1 MLGAIIPAA
10 VNTTSYPKQ
19 RIKVLLLENIAQSA
33 QQLITADG
41 LSLEVMS
48 AALGEKELC
57 EKIADV
63 HLLGI
68 RSKTHVTEEVLKA
81 GRRLLSVGCFCIG
94 TNQVDLVA
102 ANRRGI
108 VVFNAPFSNTRSVAE
123 LVISEI
129 VALSRKLMDRSSG
142 MHKGVW
148 NKTATGS
155 YEVRGKTLGIV
166 GYGHIG
172 RQVGV
177 LAEAMGLNV
186 LFYDIAQRLPMGNNR
201 SVNSL
206 NDLLGAVDFVTL
218 HVPATERTKRMI
230 GSEQLAAMRKGAYL
244 LNLSRGNVVDI
255 PALAEAIR
263 SGQIGGAAIDV
274 FPVEPKSNSEP
285 FESPLLGLPNVILT
299 PHVGGSTEE
308 AQEAI
313 GREVASALLTFLN
326 TGSTALAVNFP
337 QLEPPAL
344 LGRHRILNIHKNVP
358 GVLSNINNIVSNLH
372 ANVESQ
378 ILATDANVGYL
389 VMDLDRD
396 VSEEVRRQVTALDTD
411 IRTRILY

>member
-1 MLGAIIPAA
+1 
-10 VNTTSYPKQ
+10 VTTNTTSYPKQ
-19 RIKVLLLENIAQSA
+19 RIKVLLLENIHQSA
-33 QQLITADG
+33 QELILADG
-41 LSLEVMS
+41 LSLEVNS

-102 ANRRGI
+102 ANRRGV

-123 LVISEI
+123 LIISEI
-129 VALSRKLMDRSSG
+129 IALSRKLLDRSSG
-142 MHKGVW
+142 MHQGKW
-148 NKTATGS
+148 NKSASGS
-155 YEVRGKTLGIV
+155 FEIRGKTLGIV

-177 LAEAMGLNV
+177 MAEAMGMNV
-186 LFYDIAQRLPMGNNR
+186 LFHDIVQRLPMGNNR
-201 SVNSL
+201 PVNSL
-206 NDLLGAVDFVTL
+206 PELLAACDFVTL
-218 HVPATERTKRMI
+218 HVPATERTKNMI
-230 GSEQLAAMRKGAYL
+230 GAEELARMRPGSYL
-244 LNLSRGNVVDI
+244 LNLSRGSVVVI
-255 PALAEAIR
+255 PALAEALKSKHIA
-263 SGQIGGAAIDV
+263 GAAIDV
-274 FPVEPKSNSEP
+274 FPVEPKSNSEK
-285 FESPLLGLPNVILT
+285 FESPLVGLPNVILT

-313 GREVASALLTFLN
+313 GKEVAHALLRFLN

-337 QLEPPAL
+337 QLDPPAL

-358 GVLSNINNIVSNLH
+358 GVLSRINTIISDLH

-396 VSEEVRRQVTALDTD
+396 VSEEVRRQVSALDTD

>member
-41 LSLEVMS
+41 LSLEVNS
-48 AALGEKELC
+48 AALSEKELC

-68 RSKTHVTEEVLKA
+68 RSKTQVTEEVLKA

-102 ANRRGI
+102 ANHRGI

-123 LVISEI
+123 LVISEVI
-129 VALSRKLMDRSSG
+129 ALSRKLMDRSSG

-148 NKTATGS
+148 TKSATGS
-155 YEVRGKTLGIV
+155 FEVRGKTLGIV

-186 LFYDIAQRLPMGNNR
+186 VFYDVAQRLPMGNNR
-201 SVNSL
+201 AVNSL
-206 NDLLGAVDFVTL
+206 ADLLGAADFVTL

-230 GSEQLAAMRKGAYL
+230 SNEQLAQMRKGAYL
-244 LNLSRGNVVDI
+244 LNLSRGSVVDI

-263 SGQIGGAAIDV
+263 SGHIGGAAIDV

-313 GREVASALLTFLN
+313 GREVANALITFLN

-396 VSEEVRRQVTALDTD
+396 VSEEVRRQVTALDTE

>member
-1 MLGAIIPAA
+1 MTT
-10 VNTTSYPKQ
+10 NTTSYPKQ
-19 RIKVLLLENIAQSA
+19 RIKVLLLENIHQSA
-33 QQLITADG
+33 QELILADG
-41 LSLEVMS
+41 LSLEVNS

-68 RSKTHVTEEVLKA
+68 RSKTQVTEEVLKA

-102 ANRRGI
+102 ANHRG
-108 VVFNAPFSNTRSVAE
+108 VAVFNAPFSNTRSVAE
-123 LVISEI
+123 LIIAEVI
-129 VALSRKLMDRSSG
+129 ALSRKLLDRSSG
-142 MHKGVW
+142 MHQGKW
-148 NKTATGS
+148 NKSASGS
-155 YEVRGKTLGIV
+155 FEVRGKTLGII

-177 LAEAMGLNV
+177 MAEFMGMNV
-186 LFYDIAQRLPMGNNR
+186 LFYDIVQRLPMGNNR
-201 SVNSL
+201 PVNSL
-206 NDLLGAVDFVTL
+206 HELLAACDFVTL
-218 HVPATERTKRMI
+218 HVPATERTKNMI
-230 GSEQLAAMRKGAYL
+230 GPEELAQMRPGSYL
-244 LNLSRGNVVDI
+244 LNLSRGSVVVI
-255 PALAEAIR
+255 PALAEAIK
-263 SGQIGGAAIDV
+263 SKHLGGAAIDV
-274 FPVEPKSNSEP
+274 FPSEPKSNSEK
-285 FESPLLGLPNVILT
+285 FESPLVGLPNVILT

-313 GREVASALLTFLN
+313 GKEVANALLRFLN

-337 QLEPPAL
+337 QLDPPEL

-358 GVLSNINNIVSNLH
+358 GVLSRINTIISDLH

-396 VSEEVRRQVTALDTD
+396 VSEEVRRQVSALDTD

>member
-1 MLGAIIPAA
+1 
-10 VNTTSYPKQ
+10 VTTNTTSYPKQ
-19 RIKVLLLENIAQSA
+19 RIKVLLLENIHPSA
-33 QQLITADG
+33 QELILADG
-41 LSLEVMS
+41 LSLEVNS

-68 RSKTHVTEEVLKA
+68 RSKTQVTEEVLKA

-102 ANRRGI
+102 ANHRGV

-123 LVISEI
+123 LIIAEVI
-129 VALSRKLMDRSSG
+129 ALSRKLLDRSSG
-142 MHKGVW
+142 MHQGKW
-148 NKTATGS
+148 NKSASGS
-155 YEVRGKTLGIV
+155 YEVRGKTLGII

-177 LAEAMGLNV
+177 MAEFMGMNV
-186 LFYDIAQRLPMGNNR
+186 LFYDIVQRLPMGNNR
-201 SVNSL
+201 PVNSL
-206 NDLLGAVDFVTL
+206 QELLGACDFVTL
-218 HVPATERTKRMI
+218 HVPATERTKNMI
-230 GSEQLAAMRKGAYL
+230 GPEELAQMRPGSYL
-244 LNLSRGNVVDI
+244 LNLSRGSVVVI
-255 PALAEAIR
+255 PALAEAIK
-263 SGQIGGAAIDV
+263 SKHLGGAAIDV
-274 FPVEPKSNSEP
+274 FPSEPKSNSEK
-285 FESPLLGLPNVILT
+285 FESPLVGLPNVILT

-313 GREVASALLTFLN
+313 GKEVANALLRFLN

-337 QLEPPAL
+337 QLDPPEL

-358 GVLSNINNIVSNLH
+358 GVLSRINTIISDLH

-396 VSEEVRRQVTALDTD
+396 VSEEVRRQVSALDTD

>member
-1 MLGAIIPAA
+1 
-10 VNTTSYPKQ
+10 
-19 RIKVLLLENIAQSA
+19 
-33 QQLITADG
+33 
-41 LSLEVMS
+41 
-48 AALGEKELC
+48 
-57 EKIADV
+57 
-63 HLLGI
+63 
-68 RSKTHVTEEVLKA
+68 
-81 GRRLLSVGCFCIG
+81 
-94 TNQVDLVA
+94 
-102 ANRRGI
+102 
-108 VVFNAPFSNTRSVAE
+108 
-123 LVISEI
+123 
-129 VALSRKLMDRSSG
+129 
-142 MHKGVW
+142 
-148 NKTATGS
+148 
-155 YEVRGKTLGIV
+155 
-166 GYGHIG
+166 
-172 RQVGV
+172 
-177 LAEAMGLNV
+177 LNV

-201 SVNSL
+201 SVSSL
-206 NDLLGAVDFVTL
+206 NDLLSAVDFVTL

-230 GSEQLAAMRKGAYL
+230 TGEQLAVMRKGAYL

-263 SGQIGGAAIDV
+263 SGHIGGAAIDV

-358 GVLSNINNIVSNLH
+358 GVLSNINNIVSNLQ

-389 VMDLDRD
+389 VMDIDRD
-396 VSEEVRRQVTALDTD
+396 VSEEVRRQVSALDTD

>member
-1 MLGAIIPAA
+1 
-10 VNTTSYPKQ
+10 VTTNTTSYPKQ
-19 RIKVLLLENIAQSA
+19 RIKVLLLENIHQSA
-33 QQLITADG
+33 QELILADG
-41 LSLEVMS
+41 LSLEVNS

-68 RSKTHVTEEVLKA
+68 RSKTQVTEEVLKA

-102 ANRRGI
+102 ANHRGV

-123 LVISEI
+123 LIISEI
-129 VALSRKLMDRSSG
+129 IALSRKLLDRSSG
-142 MHKGVW
+142 MHQGKW
-148 NKTATGS
+148 NKSASGS

-177 LAEAMGLNV
+177 MAEFMGMNV
-186 LFYDIAQRLPMGNNR
+186 LFHDIVQRLPMGNNR
-201 SVNSL
+201 PVNSL
-206 NDLLGAVDFVTL
+206 HELLGACDFVTL
-218 HVPATERTKRMI
+218 HVPATERTKNMI
-230 GSEQLAAMRKGAYL
+230 GPEELAAMRPGSYL
-244 LNLSRGNVVDI
+244 LNLSRGSVVVI
-255 PALAEAIR
+255 PALAEAIK
-263 SGQIGGAAIDV
+263 SKHLAGAAIDV
-274 FPVEPKSNSEP
+274 FPVEPKSNSEK
-285 FESPLLGLPNVILT
+285 FESPLVGLPNVILT

-313 GREVASALLTFLN
+313 GKEVANALLRFLN

-337 QLEPPAL
+337 QLDPPEL

-358 GVLSNINNIVSNLH
+358 GVLSRINTIISDLH

-396 VSEEVRRQVTALDTD
+396 VSEEVRRQVSALDTD